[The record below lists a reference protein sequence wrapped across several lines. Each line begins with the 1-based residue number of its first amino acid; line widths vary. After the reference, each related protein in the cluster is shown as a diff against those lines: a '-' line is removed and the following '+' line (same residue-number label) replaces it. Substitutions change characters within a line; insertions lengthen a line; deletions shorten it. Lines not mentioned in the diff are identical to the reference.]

1 MESVEVI
8 AFLGCALLALAGA
21 FKMKD
26 PAPTVGAMRAL
37 HLPASLMSVRLMGFV
52 EVVIGLVAAL
62 TGSAIAMGLVGIAY
76 VAFVLIVLAAMN
88 AKTQIQSCGCF
99 GKTDTPPSLVHLG
112 ANSVFAVVA
121 LASAFK
127 GTETLPEM
135 LANQPM
141 FALPFLVTFA
151 VALYLVVLGLTVLP
165 SSRRPQLV
173 ASVGRQRHS

>member
-1 MESVEVI
+1 
-8 AFLGCALLALAGA
+8 
-21 FKMKD
+21 MKD

-37 HLPASLMSVRLMGFV
+37 HLPASLMSVRLMGFA

-62 TGSAIAMGLVGIAY
+62 TGSAIAMGFVGSAY
-76 VAFVLIVLAAMN
+76 VTFVFIVLAAMK

-99 GKTDTPPSLVHLG
+99 GKTDTPPSLIHLG

-127 GTETLPEM
+127 GAESLPEL

-141 FALPFLVTFA
+141 YAVPFLVTFG
-151 VALYLVVLGLTVLP
+151 VALYMVVLGLTVLP

-173 ASVGRQRHS
+173 VSVGREQPA

>member
-76 VAFVLIVLAAMN
+76 VAFVLIVEIS
-88 AKTQIQSCGCF
+88 KS
-99 GKTDTPPSLVHLG
+99 PS
-112 ANSVFAVVA
+112 FAVLLWLFA
-121 LASAFK
+121 LARIAP
-127 GTETLPEM
+127 L
-135 LANQPM
+135 L
-141 FALPFLVTFA
+141 
-151 VALYLVVLGLTVLP
+151 LGLE
-165 SSRRPQLV
+165 R
-173 ASVGRQRHS
+173 